1 MENLK
6 DKNLG
11 FFMNYFSSLQI
22 WDKFGMF
29 RREILLYNS
38 LAKEFNKIYIFTYG
52 DMKELDYA
60 QYFEKNVIIVPK
72 KFKIPDVIYEFLL
85 PFVRRKYIK
94 ECDIFKTNQNS
105 GAIAPTIAKIIYRK
119 KLIVRSGYVGS
130 DFAKL
135 NSWPLY
141 AKLYFWFA
149 ENFSYYF
156 CDQAFVP
163 TQKGYNYLIKKY
175 KFLKNKLMMMN
186 NFVDVDF
193 FRRKDQDKKYD
204 IIYVARLDGKQKNHR
219 GLLEA
224 AEGLILK
231 ILFIGQG
238 TEKINIL
245 DEAKKRNIDL
255 QLKEMVPHQE
265 IADYYNSA
273 RMCVFPSLFEGNPKA
288 LLEAMSCELP
298 VVAFNVP
305 GISNLIRNGETGL
318 ISAVDSDI
326 MRDNI
331 QRIIRDRTLAERL
344 GKNARQ
350 FIMDNFSFKR
360 LLTKEIEVY
369 KFLLKK

>member
-1 MENLK
+1 
-6 DKNLG
+6 
-11 FFMNYFSSLQI
+11 MNYFSSLQI

-72 KFKIPDVIYEFLL
+72 KFKTPDVIYEFLL